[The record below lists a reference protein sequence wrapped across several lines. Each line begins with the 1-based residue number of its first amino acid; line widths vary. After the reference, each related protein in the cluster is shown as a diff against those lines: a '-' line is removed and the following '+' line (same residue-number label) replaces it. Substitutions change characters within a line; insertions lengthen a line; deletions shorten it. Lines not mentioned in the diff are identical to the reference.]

1 MSAPSPRP
9 SAFLAIGNYLLC
21 ELDVGLGTFTMNV
34 VKYDW
39 LSVTGC
45 FGQSHVS
52 GNYTV
57 ENLSAKKTP
66 EVGGNL
72 TRECCPIIVH
82 GQDDSLNGQTRIE
95 RATDSHQSV
104 QYFGNAF
111 QRKVLALNRHQ
122 NRIA

>member
-9 SAFLAIGNYLLC
+9 SAFLAISNYLLC

-45 FGQSHVS
+45 FGQAHVS

-66 EVGGNL
+66 EVRSNL
-72 TRECCPIIVH
+72 TRERCPIVVH
-82 GQDDSLNGQTRIE
+82 GQDDSLYGQTWIE
-95 RATDSHQSV
+95 GAANSHQGV
-104 QYFGNAF
+104 Q
-111 QRKVLALNRHQ
+111 
-122 NRIA
+122 